1 MVVADLRR
9 GSRMTVVL
17 IPVCEIVRLCRSC
30 RIHLLHLGKRLAH
43 ASEGHRHLIRC
54 TFCLAACLRRVYG
67 IDDAFAS
74 CGRHAV
80 SCWQQKQWGTFRV
93 NRNLYLALH
102 VSIKLIITFTDRRLL
117 RALPKYALPCV
128 VLPAIRSRII
138 LPCSIFV
145 GAKVMIFE

>member
-9 GSRMTVVL
+9 GSRMAVVL

-30 RIHLLHLGKRLAH
+30 GIHLLHLGKRLAH

-54 TFCLAACLRRVYG
+54 TLCLAACLRRVYG
-67 IDDAFAS
+67 IGDAFAS

-80 SCWQQKQWGTFRV
+80 TCWQQKQWGTFRV

-145 GAKVMIFE
+145 GAKIMIFK

>member
-1 MVVADLRR
+1 M
-9 GSRMTVVL
+9 
-17 IPVCEIVRLCRSC
+17 SC
-30 RIHLLHLGKRLAH
+30 RHTNNNTPH
-43 ASEGHRHLIRC
+43 A
-54 TFCLAACLRRVYG
+54 
-67 IDDAFAS
+67 AFLSAL
-74 CGRHAV
+74 CGRHSV

-138 LPCSIFV
+138 LPFSIFV
-145 GAKVMIFE
+145 GAKVMIFK

>member
-1 MVVADLRR
+1 MAE
-9 GSRMTVVL
+9 GTAQ
-17 IPVCEIVRLCRSC
+17 
-30 RIHLLHLGKRLAH
+30 LG
-43 ASEGHRHLIRC
+43 
-54 TFCLAACLRRVYG
+54 LAASLRRVYDIG
-67 IDDAFAS
+67 DAFAS
-74 CGRHAV
+74 CERHAV